1 MPDDMPDAE
10 QPETETVAR
19 GAGSTRDEAADERDS
34 GRPPSE
40 DDLAKQPEEE
50 MAGWKAA
57 SEASKDASDDS
68 RP

>member
-1 MPDDMPDAE
+1 MPDDISDAQ
-10 QPETETVAR
+10 QPETETAAR
-19 GAGSTRDEAADERDS
+19 GAGSTRDEAADERDN

-57 SEASKDASDDS
+57 TEASKDASDDS

>member
-19 GAGSTRDEAADERDS
+19 GAGRPRDEAADERDS
-34 GRPPSE
+34 GRSPSE
-40 DDLAKQPEEE
+40 DDLATQPEEE